1 VARENRQACRSL
13 PGSVRKGTTTTF
25 RTKTV
30 QRVRRRAYEG
40 QLELPRFG
48 IGCGYNARM
57 SAAISPIQQL
67 QSALRSEAITPR
79 AAVEQVLARANS
91 NSGRNVYIALDAQRA
106 LRDADEQPRRFPG
119 ANKPP
124 LYGLPVSLK
133 DCFDLAGCVTT
144 AGSRFYAQRNAPAN
158 EDSAVAARLRS
169 QGAVIVG
176 KTHLHPLAY
185 GITGE
190 NPDYGDSTQPCNAA
204 LLTGGSSSGGV
215 ASVQEGSAVA
225 AIGTDT
231 GGSIRVPA
239 ALCGLAGYRASL
251 ELAHER
257 GLWRG
262 GVHLAYSFDTLGW
275 LFRDLR
281 DASLLAAALFDLDV
295 PAVAET
301 TIRIG
306 VAGREFLDDCEP
318 VVKDCFGRWQQR
330 LLDFGAEFVSV
341 DSSFWDGAM
350 EIYASI
356 QASEAAAIHMA
367 ATGGD
372 FSVFERTIAQRLA
385 WGASIPAEEVRQFRQ
400 RHAGFREKMDALLRE
415 HDFLIVPCA
424 PVARL
429 LVGADHGNSRKA
441 ILRYT
446 TPFSLA
452 GNPVVTLPGE
462 DGAGVQLAAARGRDA
477 KLLAYAAR
485 LGAAF

>member
-1 VARENRQACRSL
+1 
-13 PGSVRKGTTTTF
+13 
-25 RTKTV
+25 
-30 QRVRRRAYEG
+30 
-40 QLELPRFG
+40 
-48 IGCGYNARM
+48 M
-57 SAAISPIQQL
+57 SAAISAIQQL
-67 QSALRSEAITPR
+67 RAALRSEAITPR
-79 AAVEQVLARANS
+79 VAIEQALDRANS
-91 NSGRNVYIALDAQRA
+91 NSGRNVYLALDAERT
-106 LRDADEQPRRFPG
+106 LRDADELPKRFPG
-119 ANKPP
+119 ANKPA

-133 DCFDLAGCVTT
+133 DCFDLAGFVTT
-144 AGSRFYAQRNAPAN
+144 AGSRFYAQRNAPAI

-190 NPDYGDSTQPCNAA
+190 NPDYGDSTQPRNAA
-204 LLTGGSSSGGV
+204 LLTGGSSSGGA
-215 ASVQEGSAVA
+215 ASIQEGSAVA

-257 GLWRG
+257 ALWRG
-262 GVHLAYSFDTLGW
+262 GVHLADSFDTLGW

-281 DASLLAAALFDLDV
+281 DAPLLAAALFDLDV

-318 VVKDCFGRWQQR
+318 LVKDCFTRWQQR
-330 LLDFGAEFVSV
+330 LRDLGAELVPV
-341 DSSFWDGAM
+341 DSSFWEEAM

-372 FSVFERTIAQRLA
+372 FSAFERTIAQRLA
-385 WGASIPAEEVRQFRQ
+385 WGASIPAAEVRQFRQ
-400 RHAGFREKMDALLRE
+400 RHAAFREKTDNLLRQ
-415 HDFLIVPCA
+415 HNFLIVPCA

-429 LVGADHGNSRKA
+429 LVGADHSHSRKA

-452 GNPVVTLPGE
+452 GNPVVTFPGAG
-462 DGAGVQLAAARGRDA
+462 GAGVQLAAGRGSDA

-485 LGAAF
+485 LGAALP